1 MKKLSKLSFAKRL
14 GVVLIALT
22 FIVASVPAVQAKQYR
37 SEMVVNFNPAF
48 WDNPVENTI
57 WEGTISGDIE
67 GTMKFWAT
75 GPDPAKDLGHPPDGF
90 PWQVHFFTEKWE
102 IITADGTIKGIDKG
116 NTGYSNWRFRMNGEV
131 TEASGIYEDLVGH
144 KVHMDGQIEWTPGMV
159 FLEGVAIGPVL
170 IN

>member
-1 MKKLSKLSFAKRL
+1 MKRLSNLSFAKRL

-37 SEMVVNFNPAF
+37 STMVMNFNPAF
-48 WDNPVENTI
+48 WDPPVGSNTI

-90 PWQVHFFTEKWE
+90 PWQVHFFTEYWE
-102 IITADGTIKGIDKG
+102 IITEDGRIAGIDKG
-116 NTGYSNWRFRMNGEV
+116 NTGYSNWKFRMNGEV
-131 TEASGIYEDLVGH
+131 TEASGIYADLVGH
-144 KVHMDGQIEWTPGMV
+144 KVHMNGQIEWTTV
-159 FLEGVAIGPVL
+159 FMDGVAIGPVL